1 MSIPKL
7 RQITATG
14 GPSEVAPAST
24 RAVVRVDRERTVTS
38 ATPAFARAS
47 RALIRFQAARTTR
60 RMVDELEFHL
70 EPAPGRQPLFV
81 DLEAPRARYEAFGGD
96 PLDLER

>member
-7 RQITATG
+7 RQITASG
-14 GPSEVAPAST
+14 RPSEVAPAST
-24 RAVVRVDRERTVTS
+24 RAVVQVHRAPTVTS
-38 ATPAFARAS
+38 ATPAFARTR

-81 DLEAPRARYEAFGGD
+81 DLEALRARYEALGGD
-96 PLDLER
+96 PSDLER

>member
-1 MSIPKL
+1 MSMPEL
-7 RQITATG
+7 RRITATG
-14 GPSEVAPAST
+14 RPSEVAPAST
-24 RAVVRVDRERTVTS
+24 RAVVQVGREGTVTS
-38 ATPAFARAS
+38 ATPAFARAR

-70 EPAPGRQPLFV
+70 ELAPGPQPLFV
-81 DLEAPRARYEAFGGD
+81 HLEALRARYEAFGGD